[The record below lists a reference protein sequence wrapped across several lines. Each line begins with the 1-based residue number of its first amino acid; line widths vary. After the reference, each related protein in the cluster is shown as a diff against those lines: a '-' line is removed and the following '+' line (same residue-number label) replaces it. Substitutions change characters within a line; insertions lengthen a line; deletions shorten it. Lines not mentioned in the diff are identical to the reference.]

1 MVFSKSSFTLG
12 NFRAIYLVFLCCIG
26 SFLFAYDT
34 GIVGGV
40 LTLASFEKDFR
51 YSKKAATNVNSN
63 CVSILQAGAFFG
75 CFLIWPITARFG
87 RRLSIVLSS
96 LVFCL
101 GGILQVVNTHSIGCF
116 YAGRI
121 ISGFGVGAATVLVPM
136 FSAEMAPK
144 NMRGQLGS
152 CFQLF
157 FALGV
162 CTSYWVNYGVQ
173 KHIKSSTLQ
182 WQVPIGLQLVPG
194 GILGLGMLL
203 VKESVRW
210 LAKKGRNDEAWNNLV
225 WVRGGDGPEVQAEFE
240 EIQQG
245 LEEEFRATEG
255 VTWKELLLP
264 ANRFRVFVIISMQL
278 GVQLTGNTS
287 LAYYAPQIFA
297 AVGAGQSTLL
307 VTGFFGV
314 VKVVAVSTF
323 CLFIVGRIGRKTA
336 FMGGAAAMGSFML
349 AIAIIVAKDPPSG
362 KITSPAI
369 AAIIMVYAEAA
380 SYNFSWG
387 PVSWLYMGEIFPTRI
402 REFGIAIGAAAQWLF
417 NFMLSQITPHAVK
430 NLGWKTFLMFSIFN
444 YALVVYAFFVL
455 KETQGKSLEEME
467 AVFGSRETAVD
478 SEAIRAKIERQANGK
493 ANAEYEVA
501 HVN

>member
-1 MVFSKSSFTLG
+1 MLGFTFTKG
-12 NFRAIYLVFLCCIG
+12 NFRAIYLVALCCIG

-40 LTLASFEKDFR
+40 LTLAAFERDFR
-51 YSKKAATNVNSN
+51 YSKAQATNINSN

-87 RRLSIVLSS
+87 RRWSIVLSS

-101 GGILQVVNTHSIGCF
+101 GGILQVVNTHSIGAF
-116 YAGRI
+116 YAGRV

-162 CTSYWVNYGVQ
+162 CVSYWVNYGVQ
-173 KHIKSSTLQ
+173 NHIASGTKQ
-182 WQVPIGLQLVPG
+182 WQIPIGLQLVPG
-194 GILGLGMLL
+194 GVLGLGMLL

-210 LAKKGRNDEAWNNLV
+210 LAKTGRNEEALQSLI
-225 WVRGGDGPEVQAEFE
+225 WVRGGDSPEVQAEFA
-240 EIQQG
+240 EIQAG

-255 VTWKELLLP
+255 VTWRELLLP
-264 ANRFRVFVIISMQL
+264 ANRFRVFIIITMQL

-297 AVGAGQSTLL
+297 AVGAGNSSLF

-323 CLFIVGRIGRKTA
+323 CLFVVGRVGRKTA
-336 FMGGAAAMGSFML
+336 FMGGAAAMGTFML
-349 AIAIIVAKDPPSG
+349 IIAIIVAKDPPTNH
-362 KITSPAI
+362 ITGPAI
-369 AAIIMVYAEAA
+369 AAIIMVYCEAA
-380 SYNFSWG
+380 AYNMSWG
-387 PVSWLYMGEIFPTRI
+387 PVSWLYLGEIFPTRI

-430 NLGWKTFLMFSIFN
+430 NLGWRTFLMFCVFN
-444 YALVVYAFFVL
+444 YALVAYAYFVL
-455 KETQGKSLEEME
+455 RETSGKTLEEME
-467 AVFGSRETAVD
+467 EVFGSTETAAD
-478 SEAIRAKIERQANGK
+478 LEGARAEVERYK
-493 ANAEYEVA
+493 AAQGDKGYEVE
-501 HVN
+501 HVDH